1 MNATLLQAYLEDLK
15 LRHCAP
21 STRRNA
27 ITTLPRFFAHLRSKG
42 VSDIRK
48 LSEAH
53 VVSFAR
59 HLATARTRKDVPL
72 AVSTQAQYLAVVKA
86 FCGFLER
93 TRRVL
98 EDPARGVPLPVQRR
112 LPRALRERDTRR
124 LMSVP
129 ASSTVFGQRDRA
141 LLELL
146 YGTAVRM
153 TECVRLDLMDV
164 DLAQGVLLVRNGKGR
179 KDRLLPVP
187 GRARAALE
195 LYLQGSRPELVRK
208 SYEPAVF
215 LSRYGWRLSGVAL
228 RKLVRSHG
236 RAIGIKVSC
245 HVLRH
250 SCATH
255 LLAGGAN
262 IREIQRLLGH
272 KDLTTTALYTKV
284 DIRALAAMIRR
295 CHPRERR

>member
-1 MNATLLQAYLEDLK
+1 MSATLLQVYLEDLR

-27 ITTLPRFFAHLRSKG
+27 ITTLPRFFDHLRSKG
-42 VSDIRK
+42 VRDIRK

-53 VVSFAR
+53 VVAFAR
-59 HLATARTRKDVPL
+59 HLARARTRKDTPL
-72 AVSTQAQYLAVVKA
+72 AVGTQAQYLGVVKA

-93 TRRVL
+93 TIRVL
-98 EDPARGVPLPVQRR
+98 EDPARGVPLPVRRR
-112 LPRALRERDTRR
+112 LPRAISERDTCR
-124 LMSVP
+124 LMTAPDSW
-129 ASSTVFGQRDRA
+129 TVFGRRDRA

-146 YGTAVRM
+146 YGTGLRM

-164 DLAQGVLLVRNGKGR
+164 DLAQGVLLVRDGKGR
-179 KDRLLPVP
+179 KDRLLPIP

-195 LYLQGSRPELVRK
+195 LYLQDSRPELVRA
-208 SYEPAVF
+208 SHEPAVF

-255 LLAGGAN
+255 LLAGGAS

-284 DIRALAAMIRR
+284 DARALAAMIRR